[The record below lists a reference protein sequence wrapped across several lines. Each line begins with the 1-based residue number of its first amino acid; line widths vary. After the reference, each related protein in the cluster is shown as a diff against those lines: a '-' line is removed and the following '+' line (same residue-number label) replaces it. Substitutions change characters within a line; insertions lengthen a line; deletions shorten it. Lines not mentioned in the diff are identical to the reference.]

1 MDRLRQ
7 DLRFAL
13 RSLRVNPG
21 FTVVALLTV
30 ALGIGVNTAIFSI
43 VYGVLLRPLPY
54 AEPGGLVTVWENHE
68 QRDGPV
74 AEWTGRSTFS
84 DWRERNRTFDGM
96 AAITGWAPN
105 LTGSDRPEVLAG
117 AAVSPGYFSILGVG
131 AAVGRTFLPEE
142 EAPDN
147 SDVVVLS
154 HELWQRRFGADPEL
168 LGQSLMLNGQSR
180 TVIGILRPGFRPPI
194 AAGAEIWTPLPIDPT
209 REDRGGYFLRVVGR
223 LGAGVTQAAALAD
236 MGRVASGIAQ
246 ENPVDYRDVGV
257 TLTPLRDTV
266 VGPVRTALWVLL
278 GAVGL
283 VLLIACANVAN
294 LLLARASVR
303 ERELAVRAALGAARA
318 RLARQLL
325 TESVV
330 LAVAGGVL
338 GLGLGVWGTEILV
351 RFAPAGM
358 PRVSEIG
365 LHPTVF
371 VFALAASI
379 LTGLLFGLA
388 PALSLSKSG
397 ASGALREGARG
408 SSSGAGARLRGGLVV
423 VELAMGM
430 AVLVAAGLLLRSFVQ
445 IQSVDPGFR
454 VENTLSA
461 RILLPS
467 ARYPDLA
474 STATFWRQL
483 EERLRTRPGV
493 REVGAATV
501 LPLSGNI
508 NDISFG
514 IEGRLPPE
522 GQEPAA
528 DFWRAT
534 AGFFHAWGIPLSR
547 GRFFEKSDRDGGLPV
562 ALISQSLADVHFVNE
577 DPIGK
582 RIKVGGVRDP
592 ESTWWTI
599 VGVVGTVRTRSLTQV
614 PEPEIFVPVAQRI
627 GRALSLVVSTDGEPT
642 ALAADLRETVWSLDP
657 DLPVSQLASLEDV
670 FAASIGS
677 QRFMSWLLGAFA
689 GLALVLAAVGIYGVM
704 AFMVGRRTREI
715 GIRMALGARPA
726 DALRVVMGRG
736 LRLTALGL
744 ALGLVGALAASRAL
758 STLLFEVAPTDPVT
772 LITVSVLL
780 AGTALFA
787 CFWPARRATRVDPI
801 ETLRYE

>member
-21 FTVVALLTV
+21 FTAVALLTV
-30 ALGIGVNTAIFSI
+30 ALGIGANTAIFSV

-54 AEPGGLVTVWENHE
+54 AEPGGLVTVWENRE
-68 QRDGPV
+68 QRDGPA

-84 DWRERNRTFDGM
+84 DWRERNRTFEGM
-96 AAITGWAPN
+96 AAVTGWAPN

-117 AAVSPGYFSILGVG
+117 AAVTPGYFSVLGVNP
-131 AAVGRTFLPEE
+131 AMGRVFLPEE
-142 EAPDN
+142 ETPGN
-147 SDVVVLS
+147 GDVVVVS
-154 HELWQRRFGADPEL
+154 HELWGRRFGADPEL
-168 LGQSLMLNGQSR
+168 LGQTLMLNGQSR
-180 TVIGILRPGFRPPI
+180 TVVGILPPGFRPPI
-194 AAGAEIWTPLPIDPT
+194 VAGAEIWMPFPIDPT

-223 LGAGVTQAAALAD
+223 LGAGVTRAAALAD
-236 MGRVASGIAQ
+236 MSRVAAGIAE

-257 TLTPLRDTV
+257 TLTSLQSTV

-303 ERELAVRAALGAARA
+303 ERELAVRAALGAGRA

-330 LAVAGGVL
+330 LAVAGGAL
-338 GLGLGVWGTEILV
+338 GLGLGVWGIELLV

-358 PRVSEIG
+358 PRVTEIG

-371 VFALAASI
+371 AFALMVSI

-388 PALSLSKSG
+388 PALNLSKSG
-397 ASGALREGARG
+397 ADALREGARG

-430 AVLVAAGLLLRSFVQ
+430 AVLVAAGLLLRSFAQ

-454 VENTLSA
+454 VENALSA

-467 ARYPDLA
+467 ARYADLA
-474 STATFWRQL
+474 SITTFWQQL
-483 EERLRTRPGV
+483 EERLRTRPGI

-514 IEGRLPPE
+514 IEGRLPRE
-522 GQEPAA
+522 GEEPAA
-528 DFWRAT
+528 DSWRAT
-534 AGFFHAWGIPLSR
+534 PGFFQAMGIPLIR
-547 GRFFEKSDRDGGLPV
+547 GRFFDEADRDGALPV
-562 ALISQSLADVHFVNE
+562 ALISQSLADVHFVDE

-592 ESTWWTI
+592 ESAWWTI

-614 PEPEIFVPVAQRI
+614 PEPEIFVPAAQR
-627 GRALSLVVSTDGEPT
+627 GARAMSLVVRTDGEPT

-670 FAASIGS
+670 FAASIGP

-689 GLALVLAAVGIYGVM
+689 ALGLVLGAVGIYGVM
-704 AFMVGRRTREI
+704 AFMVGHRTREI
-715 GIRMALGARPA
+715 GIRMALGARPV

-736 LRLTALGL
+736 LVLTALGV

-758 STLLFEVAPTDPVT
+758 SSLLFEVTPTDPVT
-772 LITVSVLL
+772 LIAVSILL

-787 CFWPARRATRVDPI
+787 CYWPARRATRVDPI